1 MARTVSKLRVFVST
15 STEGLKLAYT
25 LQDQL
30 RKSAETVVWTE
41 GFSPGTPTYESLL
54 ETLKA
59 SDIAVIAFSS
69 DDFARSGAS
78 REERENLLFV
88 HGLFVGTLG
97 LDRTFVILPKRA
109 MHFYP
114 ADLTTITV
122 LTFDD
127 TRPSLASALA
137 PVSKRIRGVM
147 EKLRPPRPAKPRK
160 QINRKQAKKTGS
172 ASRTKSRGSA
182 QVFISYSSKDKKW
195 LEKLRT
201 FLAPSTQDDDIVLW
215 DDTMIK
221 PGDKWKER
229 IESALGAA
237 KVAVLLVSRHFL
249 ASRFIREQELPPLL
263 DAAKRGGLRIIWVY
277 VSAADFKRTA
287 IKDYQAAHDITR
299 PLDARNTAR
308 QNEELLKVCDRINEA
323 AGAGG

>member
-1 MARTVSKLRVFVST
+1 MAKTVPKLRVFVST
-15 STEGLKLAYT
+15 STAGLKLAYA

-59 SDIAVIAFSS
+59 SDIAVIAFSKE
-69 DDFARSGAS
+69 DFSRSADS

-88 HGLFVGTLG
+88 DGLFVGTLG
-97 LDRTFVILPKRA
+97 LDKTFVILPKSA
-109 MHFYP
+109 MHFFP
-114 ADLTTITV
+114 ADVTTINT
-122 LTFDD
+122 LTIDD
-127 TRPSLASALA
+127 PRASLASALM
-137 PVSKRIRGVM
+137 PVSKRLRGAIN
-147 EKLRPPRPAKPRK
+147 KLRPPRPSEPRK
-160 QINRKQAKKTGS
+160 QGNKKRARKTATS
-172 ASRTKSRGSA
+172 SRTKSSDRA

-221 PGDKWKER
+221 PGDRWKEK
-229 IESALGAA
+229 IKNALGSAR
-237 KVAVLLVSRHFL
+237 VAVLLVSRHFL

-263 DAAKRGGLRIIWVY
+263 EAAKDGGLRIIWVY
-277 VSAADFKRTA
+277 VSGADYKRTP
-287 IKDYQAAHDITR
+287 IKDYQAAHDISR
-299 PLDARNTAR
+299 PLDARNSAK
-308 QNEELLKVCDRINEA
+308 QNEELLKICDRINEA
-323 AGAGG
+323 AGAAG